1 MRAQDQ
7 RPPPLPVLLFCV
19 AFFGAGVFA
28 LANGLDN
35 SVRRM
40 AAFNAVNAAEYTPI
54 ACTKAAAEVVPSCC
68 RNGVIGSCRIC
79 EEGSRDCGCSYVARV
94 KVCASSRE
102 VKLMGAVGNP
112 WSSALAAG
120 CSWAC
125 HATYWHDCRESED
138 EARARVS
145 SYTGS
150 TKADCFVSA
159 AGYVRLQQPNAQQ
172 GLSGVSPVSGVIFLS
187 VFLCVC
193 GLCLVN
199 ALRLL
204 GDSLLDCMHRIQ
216 RGKQRAPASS
226 PSANTSDP
234 IEARS
239 AIFLI
244 VGGSEQVQLQ
254 QQQQQMQQMQQ
265 QQHLS
270 DNQRPA
276 QAAPKDPI
284 RAGLHGA
291 DPPAAAAAL
300 AGAGVRANVDEP
312 RPRSRW
318 LPPAAT
324 TSVSTE
330 TSR

>member
-1 MRAQDQ
+1 MSPATAPDDEPGDRTSSAADVDAHAPAASPDENPIQYRDSTEQGMRAQGQRPAPLPTFQ

-35 SVRRM
+35 SVRSM
-40 AAFNAVNAAEYTPI
+40 AGYNAVNAAEYKTT
-54 ACTKAAAEVVPSCC
+54 ACTKDAAEVVPSCC
-68 RNGVIGSCRIC
+68 RNGVVGTCRIC
-79 EEGSRDCGCSYVARV
+79 EEGSNDCGCSYVARV
-94 KVCASSRE
+94 KVCASGRGF
-102 VKLMGAVGNP
+102 KLMGAVGNP

-125 HATYWHDCRESED
+125 HATYWHDCREAED
-138 EARARVS
+138 EAAARVS

-150 TKADCFVSA
+150 TVDTADCFVSA
-159 AGYVRLQQPNAQQ
+159 AGYVRLQKNAQQ
-172 GLSGVSPVSGVIFLS
+172 GFSKASPVSGVIFLS

-193 GLCLVN
+193 SLCLVN

-226 PSANTSDP
+226 PSANISHP

-239 AIFLI
+239 
-244 VGGSEQVQLQ
+244 
-254 QQQQQMQQMQQ
+254 
-265 QQHLS
+265 
-270 DNQRPA
+270 
-276 QAAPKDPI
+276 
-284 RAGLHGA
+284 
-291 DPPAAAAAL
+291 
-300 AGAGVRANVDEP
+300 
-312 RPRSRW
+312 
-318 LPPAAT
+318 AT